1 MIVWTPFFQE
11 SYDKIQWQSIQRT
24 PGRWDSWNCPSR
36 IPCKW
41 VKLCPV
47 SRIPPWNIGNTVYQK
62 NQSPPPHTLD
72 TKNTKN
78 THILL
83 SHIVFTNWGILHD
96 LPCIGIYH
104 DLRGFP
110 VNKKPPQGFV
120 ANVAQGRAPMARFMP
135 GVLGSLGSGVWGR
148 FSNGWVV
155 P

>member
-1 MIVWTPFFQE
+1 MIVWTPIFPRILWQDPMTIHPTNSWTVRFLKLPIKNTVQMSE
-11 SYDKIQWQSIQRT
+11 TMPCVKNPSVKHWKYCIPKQSI
-24 PGRWDSWNCPSR
+24 
-36 IPCKW
+36 
-41 VKLCPV
+41 
-47 SRIPPWNIGNTVYQK
+47 
-62 NQSPPPHTLD
+62 PPPTHTWH
-72 TKNTKN
+72 KNTKN

-110 VNKKPPQGFV
+110 VNKKPPQGFL

>member
-1 MIVWTPFFQE
+1 MIVWSPIFHDFSKNPMTRSNDNPSNELLPARFLFAHQEYRANEWNYALCQE
-11 SYDKIQWQSIQRT
+11 SLRETLEILYTKKI
-24 PGRWDSWNCPSR
+24 
-36 IPCKW
+36 
-41 VKLCPV
+41 
-47 SRIPPWNIGNTVYQK
+47 
-62 NQSPPPHTLD
+62 PPPHKHTH
-72 TKNTKN
+72 TQKHEKN
-78 THILL
+78 THILR

-104 DLRGFP
+104 DLRGFRP
-110 VNKKPPQGFV
+110 RGFL